1 MSLRSI
7 KIITLTK
14 RTISVL
20 IYFPI
25 AAVLKILSIK
35 VPHFYVDRI
44 GHLVVDPDS
53 FLKEH
58 YLLHGSFP
66 RCILIAPRSLYGL
79 PVNQSILGYW
89 KKYFIVIQNPVLAR
103 LLSPLCFHPLLKSDE
118 KYAATQGGTSS
129 VYEINAR
136 WGDRDPLLKITD
148 QDLNAGRNILMQM
161 GLQENDWFVC
171 VHMRE
176 GGFSPSDEHFHGHRN
191 ANIETFIPA
200 IQYIIDQGGKCIRMG
215 DKTMTPMPPIDGLI
229 DYALSPYKS
238 DFMDVFLCSECLF
251 FLGSNSGLFEI
262 STVFGT
268 PVAASNMGPITSLPT
283 GMHDISIPMMHSEFA
298 QNDLLSFSEVL
309 DTEIANYRVS
319 DDFKK
324 AGIDIIPNTKEE
336 ILELAIE
343 QFQKV
348 NNSFIVSETNEV
360 LQKKYKALFKP
371 GHYGYGYASKIGEKF
386 LERYSHLLP

>member
-1 MSLRSI
+1 MSLGY
-7 KIITLTK
+7 KNIITLTK
-14 RTISVL
+14 RAISVL

-176 GGFSPSDEHFHGHRN
+176 GGYSPSDEHLHSFRN
-191 ANIETFIPA
+191 PSIETLLPA

-215 DKTMTPMPPIDGLI
+215 DKTMTSVPSIDGLI

-268 PVAASNMGPITSLPT
+268 PVALSNMAPITTLPR
-283 GMHDISIPMMHSEFA
+283 GRHDISIPMMHSKFD
-298 QNDLLSFSEVL
+298 QNVLLSFPEIM
-309 DTEIANYRVS
+309 DTEIANFRYT
-319 DDFKK
+319 DNYKK
-324 AGIDIIPNTKEE
+324 AGIDLIPNTQEE
-336 ILELAIE
+336 ILELVTE
-343 QFQKV
+343 QFQKGT
-348 NNSFIVSETNEV
+348 NSFVLSEANEV